1 MNRLVA
7 AQGLVSKK
15 IRYRIRRIAYSLRA
29 VLYAGDGVFCPWC
42 ERRFRR
48 FLQYKAYH
56 GPNLNTYCPGCG
68 CFERHRLQWL
78 YFKNR
83 TNLFEDKLRV
93 LHVAPEHG
101 LQKVLGSQ
109 RNLEYVG
116 ADLNSPLATVR
127 MDLTQMPYGDN
138 SFDVILCNHV
148 LEHIG
153 DDRKAMAELCR
164 VLSPEGWAMVLVPLD
179 KNRSDTLEDSEI
191 RSRRE
196 RERYYLQS
204 DHVRLYGRDFFD
216 RLRKAGLAVTVD
228 TYAASL
234 DGETIRVFGINQ
246 QEELYI
252 CRKLRTG
259 PSSAEIL

>member
-1 MNRLVA
+1 MNRLLVA
-7 AQGLVSKK
+7 AKGLVSKK
-15 IRYRIRRIAYSLRA
+15 IRFRMRRIAYRLRA
-29 VLYAGDGVFCPWC
+29 VLYAGDRVFCPWC
-42 ERRFRR
+42 ERGFRR
-48 FLQYKAYH
+48 FLQYRAYH

-83 TNLFEDKLRV
+83 TNLFEARLRV
-93 LHVAPEHG
+93 LHVAPEYG
-101 LQKVLGSQ
+101 LQKVLSSQ

-116 ADLNSPLATVR
+116 ADLNSPLAAVR
-127 MDLTQMPYGDN
+127 MDLTRMPYGN
-138 SFDVILCNHV
+138 HSFDVILCNHV
-148 LEHIG
+148 LEHIE

-179 KNRSDTLEDSEI
+179 RNRSVTFEDSEI
-191 RSRRE
+191 RSCRE

-216 RLRKAGLAVTVD
+216 RLRKAGFAVTVD
-228 TYAASL
+228 TYAAGL
-234 DGETIRVFGINQ
+234 DGETIRVFGINR
-246 QEELYI
+246 QEEIYI

-259 PSSAEIL
+259 PSSP